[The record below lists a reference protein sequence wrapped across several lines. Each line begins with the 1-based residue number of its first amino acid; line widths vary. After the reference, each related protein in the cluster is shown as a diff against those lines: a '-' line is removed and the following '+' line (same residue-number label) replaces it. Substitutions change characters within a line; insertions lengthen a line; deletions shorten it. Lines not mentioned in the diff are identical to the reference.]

1 MSVSVYH
8 CLGSCSFSLTA
19 YSVPGV
25 NQRSA
30 KQPTPQIYPDVL
42 HILDC
47 LPQPL
52 CQSHQIN
59 KTYAQVI
66 QQEDQSTSKKRFV
79 SR

>member
-30 KQPTPQIYPDVL
+30 VQP
-42 HILDC
+42 
-47 LPQPL
+47 
-52 CQSHQIN
+52 N
-59 KTYAQVI
+59 AQVHLNVLYLLTCFHTHHASYD
-66 QQEDQSTSKKRFV
+66 EDI
-79 SR
+79 